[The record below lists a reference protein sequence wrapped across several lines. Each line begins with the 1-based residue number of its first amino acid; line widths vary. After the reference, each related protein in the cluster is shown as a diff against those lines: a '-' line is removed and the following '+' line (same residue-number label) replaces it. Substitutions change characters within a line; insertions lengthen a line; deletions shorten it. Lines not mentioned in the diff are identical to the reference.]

1 MEFTIKE
8 QIDHVIYDRVTE
20 NKLTMEFM
28 IKEQIESQFETRR
41 SQVSGRQSM
50 EEKGKVETS

>member
-8 QIDHVIYDRVTE
+8 QIDHGIHDRVTE

-28 IKEQIESQFETRR
+28 IKKQIEIRR
-41 SQVSGRQSM
+41 SEVSGRQSV
-50 EEKGKVETS
+50 EEKGKVETC